1 MTDTRTDPRFVVLN
15 VVALKKMA
23 TAEQIAEVSGLPVPA
38 VRDELE
44 RLSAEEFIAVLGD
57 QALPQDTATAE
68 LDRIAAE
75 RYAGLRTDDGV
86 LAMHDRFEVVNT
98 QFLGQVSAWQQ
109 VEVAGRKIANDHSD
123 AEYDAKVLG
132 KIDRL
137 VTRLIDLIGVLVPFD
152 ARFAGYAQRFRSAMD
167 KSDTGDIEWV
177 SSPVLD
183 SVHTVWFEFHE
194 DLLRTLGRERKE

>member
-15 VVALKKMA
+15 VVALKKIA
-23 TAEQIAEVSGLPVPA
+23 TAEQIAEVSGLPLPS
-38 VRDELE
+38 VREELE
-44 RLSAEEFIAVLGD
+44 QLSGEGFIAVLGD

-68 LDRIAAE
+68 LDRIDE
-75 RYAGLRTDDGV
+75 GV
-86 LAMHDRFEVVNT
+86 LAMHDRFEIVNT

-132 KIDRL
+132 RIDRL
-137 VTRLIDLIGVLVPFD
+137 VGRLIDLIGVLEPFD

-167 KSDTGDIEWV
+167 RSDTGDIEWV